1 MQSWIIISAIAVAAV
16 AVAPYALPSSKT
28 VERVATIKAPVD
40 KVFSLIASR
49 EGYQRFNPYK
59 VKDPDLKITMHG
71 PSSGIG
77 SGFAFDGKDGK
88 GTQTIVALEENRS
101 VTMQIDLGA
110 MGRPVTTFL
119 LEPSSGLHEPSSGL
133 LEPSSGTTIVTWSTK
148 SDFGMNPI
156 GRVFGLFLDGMLGPD
171 YETGLRKLAQA
182 FQAV

>member
-16 AVAPYALPSSKT
+16 AAVPYALPSSKT
-28 VERVATIKAPVD
+28 IERVATIDAPID
-40 KVFSLIASR
+40 RVFSLVASS
-49 EGYQRFNPYK
+49 EGYQSFNPYK
-59 VKDPDLKITMHG
+59 AKDPDLKISMYG

-119 LEPSSGLHEPSSGL
+119 LEPAGLLEPASSL
-133 LEPSSGTTIVTWSTK
+133 LEPSSGATIVTWSTK

-156 GRVFGLFLDGMLGPD
+156 GRVIGLFLDGMLGPD
-171 YETGLRKLAQA
+171 YETGLRKLGQA
-182 FQAV
+182 SQAV

>member
-1 MQSWIIISAIAVAAV
+1 
-16 AVAPYALPSSKT
+16 
-28 VERVATIKAPVD
+28 
-40 KVFSLIASR
+40 
-49 EGYQRFNPYK
+49 
-59 VKDPDLKITMHG
+59 MHG

-77 SGFAFDGKDGK
+77 SGFSFDGKDGK
-88 GTQTIVALEENRS
+88 GTQTIVAMEENRS

-119 LEPSSGLHEPSSGL
+119 LEPSSGL
-133 LEPSSGTTIVTWSTK
+133 LEPSPGATIVTWSTK

-182 FQAV
+182 SQAV